1 MQEKLNAWQEAAN
14 RMREVTSI
22 MYKSAYTAPELL
34 DGLRARLIVA
44 LIAVADALGVKLVP
58 DFSNVVVRQDGVP
71 LEVETFPLEVVIVSQ
86 SRANL
91 IEEKVRLVAVHHDT
105 AVRGWFTAA
114 EETAFTR
121 ALERVDA
128 LLSVTDE
135 DAAHI
140 CGRFEAA
147 ARRSSK
153 HKHAYSVAAALFR
166 RSV

>member
-22 MYKSAYTAPELL
+22 MNNAGYTAPELL

-58 DFSNVVVRQDGVP
+58 DFSNMVARQDGVP
-71 LEVETFPLEVVIVSQ
+71 LEVETLPLEVKIVSQ
-86 SRANL
+86 LRNEHACL
-91 IEEKVRLVAVHHDT
+91 VRLSQPNYRTLPDDIILATEASAD
-105 AVRGWFTAA
+105 RL
-114 EETAFTR
+114 R
-121 ALERVDA
+121 AI
-128 LLSVTDE
+128 LSVTDE

-140 CGRFEAA
+140 CGRFEDA
-147 ARRSSK
+147 ARTSSR